1 MLAFKTS
8 KFMSTESER
17 GIAPPKK
24 RYVKLFLSEAEF
36 TVMNWLRFRHEPAR
50 LPEWAHDA
58 LVIAARKQVA
68 AAVKAGRPLPQG
80 VAEALN
86 EIGS

>member
-1 MLAFKTS
+1 
-8 KFMSTESER
+8 MSTESER
-17 GIAPPKK
+17 VIEPPKK
-24 RYVKLFLSEAEF
+24 RYVKLFLSEAEYA
-36 TVMNWLRFRHEPAR
+36 VMNWLRFKHQPAK

-58 LVIAARKQVA
+58 LVRAAREQAA